1 MKRKRFGDRSDEM
14 IEKKPRKKK
23 FLILVVIFLILL
35 CVGVSYALWQFITSQ
50 TNPNKIASTCLDISL
65 TSETDAIKMENTFPI
80 TDEEGM
86 ETSPYTFTITNTCNT
101 FLSYEVILGMTN
113 ETTLKSEYIAAV
125 LDTSAIETLNTYES
139 TEVNGYK
146 EARILRTGSL
156 SSGDEVT
163 YNLRLWMDED
173 VEATEDAMNK
183 TFASKVIVRATV
195 SNYSPVDQGFTTLAD
210 AMLVNE
216 YQSSTV
222 ESAKAQIESKQAPDF
237 TQTAPI
243 IIWSE
248 SHANTTTT
256 TSATMP
262 HPDLVGNGESYSA
275 GLTVQNVLPRIGTSY
290 TFDDETGKYTI
301 ENLQYLD
308 PTTLNYDGETKY
320 YFCQAGFNTNS
331 SDLIIPYQNVSNC
344 TTIYQIVS
352 ATSSDGTRTGSG
364 GTFIKTKVYQMTAYA
379 FTQSE
384 QESDKSDR
392 GLYMMEDQDGKSY
405 YYRGS
410 VSNNYVQFAGY
421 YWRIIRQNG
430 DGSVRLLYAGTSAN
444 ATGDSLQIRTNAF
457 NSTRTNPGY
466 VGYMYGSTF
475 NTSYEQTHANENDS
489 SIKTQLDSWYKT
501 NIVDKNLEQY
511 IADSGFCNDRSLDSG
526 NGVSTT
532 ATTYF
537 KGFRRY
543 VNHEP
548 SLICPNASNDLFT
561 VSNEDGN
568 QALTYPI
575 GLITV
580 DELMLGGLSD
590 GYLNR
595 LSYTY
600 SSSHYWTM
608 SPRYFE
614 ASAVAA
620 REFYAYSAGSAGNY
634 IVTYTFGV
642 RPVINLA
649 ADTPITGGIGTQND
663 SYIVE

>member
-1 MKRKRFGDRSDEM
+1 MQ
-14 IEKKPRKKK
+14 EKAKKK
-23 FLILVVIFLILL
+23 KLIIGIIVTLL
-35 CVGVSYALWQFITSQ
+35 CLTIVGVSYAYWQLTIKQTGTNKLATS
-50 TNPNKIASTCLDISL
+50 CFDISFKEE
-65 TSETDAIKMENTFPI
+65 SEAINLAKAYPI

-86 ETSPYTFTITNTCNT
+86 ETAPYEFTITNTCDT
-101 FLSYEVILGMTN
+101 FISYDVILGVLAN
-113 ETTLKSEYIAAV
+113 EDPTTDMNASYIAAV
-125 LDTSAIETLNTYES
+125 IDRGAVQTLNTYES
-139 TEVNGYK
+139 TTVDGYK
-146 EARILRTGSL
+146 EAYVLQTGSL
-156 SSGDEVT
+156 SPTDEVS
-163 YNLRLWMDED
+163 YSLRLWMDED
-173 VEATEDAMNK
+173 VTATEDSMNK
-183 TFASKVIVRATV
+183 NFLSKVVVRATV
-195 SNYSPVDQGFTTLAD
+195 SNYSPVEQGFDTLAE

-216 YQSSTV
+216 YQSSSV
-222 ESAKAQIESKQAPDF
+222 ASAKQQIEAKQAPDF

-248 SHANTTTT
+248 SHASTTTT
-256 TSATMP
+256 ASVTMP

-275 GLTVQNVLPRIGTSY
+275 GLTAQNVLPRIGTSY
-290 TFDDETGKYTI
+290 TFNSETGKYTI
-301 ENLQYLD
+301 GNLSYVD
-308 PTTLNYDGETKY
+308 PTTLDYNGETTY
-320 YFCQAGFNTNS
+320 YFCSAGFNTNS
-331 SDLIIPYQNVSNC
+331 SDRITPYQNTSC
-344 TTIYQIVS
+344 TTMYRIVS
-352 ATSSDGTRTGSG
+352 VSGSDGTTTGSG
-364 GTFIKTKVYQMTAYA
+364 GTSIKTKIYRMTAYA
-379 FTQSE
+379 YTQSE

-430 DGSVRLLYAGTSAN
+430 DGSVRG
-444 ATGDSLQIRTNAF
+444 LQIKTNAF

-466 VGYMYGSTF
+466 VGYMYGNTF
-475 NTSYEQTHANENDS
+475 NSSYAETHANENDS

-501 NIVDKNLEQY
+501 NIVDKGYSEY

-526 NGVSTT
+526 SDGVSTT
-532 ATTYF
+532 ANTYF
-537 KGFRRY
+537 KGHRRY

-580 DELMLGGLSD
+580 DELMFGGLAD

-608 SPRYFE
+608 SPRF
-614 ASAVAA
+614 
-620 REFYAYSAGSAGNY
+620 FYATNTGANVFFAYSTGFAHDAWVTSAY
-634 IVTYTFGV
+634 GV
-642 RPVINLA
+642 RAVINLK
-649 ADTPITGGIGTQND
+649 ADTPITGGIGTAND
-663 SYIVE
+663 PYVIKVVE